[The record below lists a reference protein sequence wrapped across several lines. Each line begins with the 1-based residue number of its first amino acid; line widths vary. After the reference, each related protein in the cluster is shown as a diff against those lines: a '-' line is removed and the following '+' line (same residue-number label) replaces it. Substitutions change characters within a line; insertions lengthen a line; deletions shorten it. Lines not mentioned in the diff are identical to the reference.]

1 LEFEFF
7 FKKMNSGLLS
17 TVHMQRE
24 QWRPSKKKKKKKKGK
39 RKETDLQWKLGCDE
53 EVRLVQAVAA
63 DGGCGRKKE
72 EENLQGERTGGCCGC
87 MVAVLASCGGDG
99 G

>member
-1 LEFEFF
+1 
-7 FKKMNSGLLS
+7 MNSGLLS

-39 RKETDLQWKLGCDE
+39 RKETDLRWKLGCDE

-72 EENLQGERTGGCCGC
+72 EEENLQGERTGGCCGC
-87 MVAVLASCGGDG
+87 TVAVLASCGGDG